1 MARGTVT
8 RQGEATGGWEGE
20 GWGVGWVVRNL
31 SRRQGARNG
40 AIVRRNYIYN
50 GLSTHVLGN
59 NEGVK
64 GGEGKQ

>member
-1 MARGTVT
+1 MG
-8 RQGEATGGWEGE
+8 
-20 GWGVGWVVRNL
+20 VRNL

-40 AIVRRNYIYN
+40 AIVRRNYVYN